1 MGDEGGLL
9 HQGDEKNTA
18 SAELKLVTPHGGRY
32 TTKPKRTI
40 LKFRVYRSIVYLII
54 PANDIHQNCFLERPA
69 RC

>member
-9 HQGDEKNTA
+9 YQGDEKNT
-18 SAELKLVTPHGGRY
+18 AELKLVTPHGGRY

-54 PANDIHQNCFLERPA
+54 PANGNHRNCFLERPA
-69 RC
+69 QC